1 MIKRLIPETSVYI
14 GDYNTEAEAAAT
26 KTIIETDI
34 LPWIESFNNISFIE
48 SENNYFY
55 YNIGSDTV
63 IMFLYWRN
71 DGAAFHGCLRIGLCR
86 KDSKN
91 IIIKYDIKSSHL
103 IALSNNNNK
112 YIVPNFELHALADK
126 ENNLTVLYISGDF
139 TLPASNCP
147 YLFFDIDETGKKYI
161 GFKEEGAS
169 NREIFYLD
177 NKRVI
182 QHFYSTGKINN
193 NKALSYF
200 NENYII
206 MEKVQIFNSLSS
218 QFTSLSTNMVR
229 IINQA
234 LNTDKQTNFTV
245 IEVDGDKYRKL
256 EYDIWIKDND

>member
-1 MIKRLIPETSVYI
+1 MLKRLIPETSVSI
-14 GDYNTEAEAAAT
+14 GDFSTETEAAAI

-55 YNIGSDTV
+55 YNIGSNTV
-63 IMFLYWRN
+63 IMFLYWSN
-71 DGAAFHGCLRIGLCR
+71 DGSNLHGCLRIGLCR

-103 IALSNNNNK
+103 IALSNNDK
-112 YIVPNFELHALADK
+112 YVVPNFELHALADK
-126 ENNLTVLYISGDF
+126 ENNLTVLYINGDF

-147 YLFFDIDETGKKYI
+147 YIFFDIDETGKKYI
-161 GFKEEGAS
+161 GFKEDNTS
-169 NREIFYLD
+169 RKIFYLD
-177 NKRVI
+177 DKRVI
-182 QHFYSTGKINN
+182 QCFYSDGKKIN

-200 NENYII
+200 NKNYII

>member
-1 MIKRLIPETSVYI
+1 MLKRLIPETSVYI
-14 GDYNTEAEAAAT
+14 GDYSTKAEDAAI

-55 YNIGSDTV
+55 YNIGSNTV
-63 IMFLYWRN
+63 IMFLYWN
-71 DGAAFHGCLRIGLCR
+71 NGGSTLHGCLRIGLCR

-91 IIIKYDIKSSHL
+91 IIIEYNIKSSNL
-103 IALSNNNNK
+103 IALSNNE
-112 YIVPNFELHALADK
+112 YVVPNFELHALADK
-126 ENNLTVLYISGDF
+126 ENNLTVLYINGDF

-161 GFKEEGAS
+161 GFKKDTG

-177 NKRVI
+177 DKRVI

-193 NKALSYF
+193 TKALSYF
-200 NENYII
+200 NEKYII
-206 MEKVQIFNSLSS
+206 MEKVQFFNSLSS

-234 LNTDKQTNFTV
+234 LNTDKETNFTV

>member
-1 MIKRLIPETSVYI
+1 MLKRLIPETSVYI
-14 GDYNTEAEAAAT
+14 GSDLSLATGTAAI
-26 KTIIETDI
+26 KTIVETDI

-55 YNIGSDTV
+55 YNIGSNAI
-63 IMFLYWRN
+63 IMFLYWDN
-71 DGAAFHGCLRIGLCR
+71 IDNAASSFGRLKIGLCR

-91 IIIKYDIKSSHL
+91 IIVEFFIKGSHL
-103 IALSNNNNK
+103 TTISNG
-112 YIVPNFELHALADK
+112 YVVPNFELHALADK
-126 ENNLTVLYISGDF
+126 ENNLTALYTSGDF
-139 TLPASNCP
+139 TLPASNCN
-147 YLFFDIDETGKKYI
+147 YIFFDIDETGKKYI
-161 GFKEEGAS
+161 GFKKDTDS
-169 NREIFYLD
+169 REIFYLD
-177 NKRVI
+177 DKRVI
-182 QHFYSTGKINN
+182 QHFYSTGKTINN

-234 LNTDKQTNFTV
+234 LNTDKETNFTV